1 MADKAVT
8 YDELL
13 SEVLDS
19 LGLINLPSPD
29 DRWVE
34 LTDLLADGRKRGRTD
49 TQIRGAADRAV
60 QKGTHER
67 TKVGRRIFY
76 REKR

>member
-1 MADKAVT
+1 MVDKAVT

-19 LGLINLPSPD
+19 LGLGALPDPAEG
-29 DRWVE
+29 WVE
-34 LTDLLADGRKRGRTD
+34 LVDLVADGHKRGMTD
-49 TQIRGAADRAV
+49 ARIRGAAERAV
-60 QKGTHER
+60 RKGTHER
-67 TKVGRRIFY
+67 QKHGRRIFY